1 MARIYFRG
9 KMGAVGFLL
18 IMLFAPGS
26 IILPAMYVPRNPTL
40 PTIIAAIIF
49 AASPW
54 IAFIFFRLGIA
65 LTFISLPSFMVLAE
79 PSIDPLTAVTVIAPF
94 FLLALLPLYSYYRYY
109 KYSGILTDPVVYL
122 RYRDVMEVYLK

>member
-1 MARIYFRG
+1 MARIHFRG

-40 PTIIAAIIF
+40 PTIIAAIVF

-65 LTFISLPSFMVLAE
+65 LILISLPLFMVLAE
-79 PSIDPLTAVTVIAPF
+79 PLMDPLTAVATIVPF
-94 FLLALLPLYSYYRYY
+94 FLLAILPLYSYYRYY
-109 KYSGILTDPVVYL
+109 KYSGILTDPIVYL
-122 RYRDVMEVYLK
+122 RYRDVIAVYLK